1 MARLTCVYINT
12 CSLCLRQPSPLVLV
26 NAAVIG
32 TIVVVS
38 DVVLVIA
45 VLLVTSVVVIVVV
58 IVAVALCAWE
68 QDLVDDIF
76 TPGKWEVLICP
87 LLMYFCLSGFHLF
100 VMCNLIVFCFVGCEQ

>member
-1 MARLTCVYINT
+1 MLFSHINT
-12 CSLCLRQPSPLVLV
+12 CSLCLRQPSTLVLV
-26 NAAVIG
+26 NAVVIG
-32 TIVVVS
+32 TIVVVV
-38 DVVLVIA
+38 DVFHVIA

-68 QDLVDDIF
+68 QDLFDDIF